1 MTDKN
6 WSQIG
11 DEIEDMVRKAL
22 ESRDFG
28 KLSQDL
34 SRTVGEAMENVGK
47 SVQDV
52 VNKANDK
59 TRETTEKYSGRAD
72 RSTEQDT
79 YSRMHNSSGH
89 TAYSGTVEEKGT
101 SSGDQPPYEYSRS
114 TMRSTRF
121 QPGYEQAREKKGKN
135 LLRDRFKN
143 PGGLTGIGVALTIC
157 GYIFLGTLALALG
170 ITLPLLFSEHTQ
182 AAMITAGVMAPFV
195 AGSIFMAYKGTSLLG
210 QSRRFR
216 RYVEELRGRE
226 FCQIQELAAALGKSE
241 EYVKKDLGKMIRKR
255 LFLHG
260 HLDKKQTCLMVTDA
274 AYEQYQ
280 TAEKQLEERQREEKR
295 KAEETEKSGRRKDLP
310 EEAKKTIAAGR
321 AYLEEIRTCND
332 RIPGVEISEKI
343 SRLELVISKIF
354 NRVEQHPE
362 LVDDL
367 GRFMDY
373 YLPTTVKLLKAY
385 EELDEQPSQG
395 ENIVNSKKE
404 IEDTLDTIDQAFE
417 KLLDSFFEEAAWDIS
432 SDISVLHNMFAQEGL
447 TESDFDKVKVK
458 R

>member
-1 MTDKN
+1 M
-6 WSQIG
+6 S
-11 DEIEDMVRKAL
+11 
-22 ESRDFG
+22 
-28 KLSQDL
+28 
-34 SRTVGEAMENVGK
+34 
-47 SVQDV
+47 
-52 VNKANDK
+52 
-59 TRETTEKYSGRAD
+59 
-72 RSTEQDT
+72 
-79 YSRMHNSSGH
+79 
-89 TAYSGTVEEKGT
+89 AYHRLISYIYA
-101 SSGDQPPYEYSRS
+101 YE
-114 TMRSTRF
+114 
-121 QPGYEQAREKKGKN
+121 GGIKGKN
-135 LLRDRFKN
+135 TGFAKLETRGTSCRIQVSVRRVFAGGSPIGVYLLAGQEEIRIGTLFVRGGNGEFRAVVN
-143 PGGLTGIGVALTIC
+143 CENIEGSGCNMEECCGLTLHETDSAWRAYTTIWEDAVA
-157 GYIFLGTLALALG
+157 
-170 ITLPLLFSEHTQ
+170 H
-182 AAMITAGVMAPFV
+182 AAEV
-195 AGSIFMAYKGTSLLG
+195 
-210 QSRRFR
+210 
-216 RYVEELRGRE
+216 
-226 FCQIQELAAALGKSE
+226 ELADALGKSE

-260 HLDKKQTCLMVTDA
+260 HLDKNQTCLMVTDS

-280 TAEKQLEERQREEKR
+280 TAEKQLEERQQEEKR
-295 KAEETEKSGRRKDLP
+295 KAEEAEKFGRRKDLP

-321 AYLEEIRTCND
+321 AYLEEIKTCND

-385 EELDEQPSQG
+385 EELDGQPSQG

>member
-1 MTDKN
+1 MT
-6 WSQIG
+6 
-11 DEIEDMVRKAL
+11 
-22 ESRDFG
+22 
-28 KLSQDL
+28 
-34 SRTVGEAMENVGK
+34 
-47 SVQDV
+47 
-52 VNKANDK
+52 
-59 TRETTEKYSGRAD
+59 
-72 RSTEQDT
+72 
-79 YSRMHNSSGH
+79 
-89 TAYSGTVEEKGT
+89 GT
-101 SSGDQPPYEYSRS
+101 
-114 TMRSTRF
+114 
-121 QPGYEQAREKKGKN
+121 
-135 LLRDRFKN
+135 
-143 PGGLTGIGVALTIC
+143 GVALSIC
-157 GYIFLGTLALALG
+157 GYTFLGILVITLG
-170 ITLPLLFSEHTQ
+170 ITIPLLLPDHVQ
-182 AAMITAGVMAPFV
+182 AAMITTGVLAPFV
-195 AGSIFMAYKGTSLLG
+195 AGSAFMAYKGSSLLG

-216 RYVEELRGRE
+216 RYVEELRDRE
-226 FCQIQELAAALGKSE
+226 FCQIRELADALGKSE
-241 EYVKKDLGKMIRKR
+241 DFVKKDVGKMIRKR

-260 HLDKKQTCLMVTDA
+260 HLDKAQTCLMVTDS

-280 TAEKQLEERQREEKR
+280 TAEKQLEERQKEETR
-295 KAEETEKSGRRKDLP
+295 KAEEAEKFGRRKDLP

-385 EELDEQPSQG
+385 EELDGQPSQG